1 MPKENNTREQGS
13 ANPESFAAV
22 VEARRAARGFL
33 PDPVSEAT
41 LEEVVRLATH
51 APSNCNTQPWKV
63 YIVSGDRRDKLAAR
77 ILAEAA
83 AGRVEPDFP
92 YDGRYEGVYQ
102 ERQHQAAARLYD
114 AMGIER
120 GDAARRSEAFMRNFR
135 FFDAPHVA
143 FFFLPEPFGLRE
155 AADLGMCAQTF
166 MLALAAHG
174 LASCPQTAL
183 SLHPRIVRDAV
194 GAPESEKLL
203 FGISFGFEDP
213 SAPANRA
220 RVGRAPV
227 EQIFRFIA

>member
-1 MPKENNTREQGS
+1 MPTGNSTGEQR
-13 ANPESFAAV
+13 ATNPEAFAAV

-33 PDPVSEAT
+33 PDPVPAAT
-41 LEEVVRLATH
+41 LEEVVRLASH

-63 YIVSGDRRDKLAAR
+63 YIVSGERRDRLAAR
-77 ILAEAA
+77 ILAEVG
-83 AGRVEPDFP
+83 AGRVAPDFP

-102 ERQHQAAARLYD
+102 ERQHHAAARLYD

-166 MLALAAHG
+166 MLALSAHG

-183 SLHPRIVRDAV
+183 SLHPGLVRDEI
-194 GAPESEKLL
+194 GAPECEKLL

-213 SAPANRA
+213 SVPANRA

-227 EQIFRFIA
+227 EQNFRFIA